1 MGQGPS
7 GSLLVQRGRLGLLS
21 DALPLPAAH
30 PTPRLRGPAGLG
42 PGTRGTGMVST
53 VGEMQGC
60 DFSEG
65 GRLEPRRPEGLVG
78 EAAPGKGAGVSEVGG
93 GADLRAGPSRVLGPP
108 SPPPPPAKHRTDPVT
123 SVLGLSGPV
132 APQKERGLWAPRHQ
146 PCPASPGS
154 GSPGLRE
161 QAREGLVVAPAAL
174 FSVHS
179 PGGPVRARGSAMGA
193 AEGARERAWVC
204 TLSSSRPAR
213 QEVSPHPQPGP
224 WRGPT
229 SWKAVRHLSRPRKP
243 G

>member
-1 MGQGPS
+1 MGQGPC

-21 DALPLPAAH
+21 DPLPLPAAH

-93 GADLRAGPSRVLGPP
+93 GQISVQAPLASWVLRLPRRPP
-108 SPPPPPAKHRTDPVT
+108 QSTGQTLSPLF
-123 SVLGLSGPV
+123 LGLSGPV

-146 PCPASPGS
+146 PCPPSPGS

-161 QAREGLVVAPAAL
+161 RAREGLVVAPATL

>member
-1 MGQGPS
+1 MRF
-7 GSLLVQRGRLGLLS
+7 LRGREAGAKEARGARGGSSTGKGGWGVRGRRGGRSPCRPLS
-21 DALPLPAAH
+21 RPGSSVSPAA
-30 PTPRLRGPAGLG
+30 PPQS
-42 PGTRGTGMVST
+42 TRQT
-53 VGEMQGC
+53 
-60 DFSEG
+60 
-65 GRLEPRRPEGLVG
+65 L
-78 EAAPGKGAGVSEVGG
+78 
-93 GADLRAGPSRVLGPP
+93 
-108 SPPPPPAKHRTDPVT
+108 SPLF
-123 SVLGLSGPV
+123 LGLSGPV

-146 PCPASPGS
+146 PCPPSPGS

-161 QAREGLVVAPAAL
+161 QAREGLVVAPATL